1 MDNKDKI
8 AILVKE
14 KKKIK
19 EIARM
24 FKITERQLK
33 FLLDKWGVEIPKRTY
48 NKIPRPSREDL
59 LKRYNELGTTHK
71 VAKSLGIGI
80 NTVIKWMKE
89 LKIPTKRLKMSDDE
103 KLNLLEY
110 HIDKIEIGEGEEGNN
125 N

>member
-14 KKKIK
+14 RKKIK

-24 FKITERQLK
+24 FKITERQLR
-33 FLLDKWGVEIPKRTY
+33 FLLDKWGIEIPKRMY

-59 LKRYNELGTTHK
+59 LKKYSELGTTHK
-71 VAKSLGIGI
+71 VAESLGVGI

-89 LKIPTKRLKMSDDE
+89 LKIPTKRLKMNDDE
-103 KLNLLEY
+103 KLDLLEY
-110 HIDKIEIGEGEEGNN
+110 HINKIELGEKEERDDN
-125 N
+125 